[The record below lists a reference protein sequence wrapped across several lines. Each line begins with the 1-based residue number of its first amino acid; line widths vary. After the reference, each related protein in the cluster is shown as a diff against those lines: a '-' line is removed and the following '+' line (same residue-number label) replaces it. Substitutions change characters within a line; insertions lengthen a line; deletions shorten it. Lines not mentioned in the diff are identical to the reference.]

1 MFCEN
6 RSSWLYNKTLERWR
20 FKKELVAKRWFF
32 TSGRLNDLRH
42 IVFKSAE
49 DSWRKSRK
57 SLGVILKDGLL
68 KENIDG
74 EALQWANKR
83 LQKRFEDRKIMIVI
97 SDGAPVD
104 DSSLSA
110 NNPHYLIIILEKLL
124 RIFMKKIK

>member
-20 FKKELVAKRWFF
+20 FKKELVAKRWF
-32 TSGRLNDLRH
+32 SHPGRLNDLRH

-83 LQKRFEDRKIMIVI
+83 LQKRFEDRK
-97 SDGAPVD
+97 
-104 DSSLSA
+104 L
-110 NNPHYLIIILEKLL
+110 
-124 RIFMKKIK
+124 